1 MTRPLARVAAL
12 VLCACTHTACATVRP
27 YEREL
32 LADPRMALGGDPA
45 DGALDHALSY
55 REGAGGQSTVQG
67 GGCGCN

>member
-1 MTRPLARVAAL
+1 MRLASLAL
-12 VLCACTHTACATVRP
+12 LAFTLSACATVHP

-32 LADPRMALGGDPA
+32 LSAPAMTFGDESS
-45 DGALDHALSY
+45 DGMLDHALGY